1 MAFSYNP
8 FTGTL
13 DKVGASGGTGGESDT
28 VATIEQNFFIEIR
41 ELTLAEETSKSLQLT
56 HTPAGDDKVTFDLI
70 GGTPQSD
77 PDDFIVTGDVVSW
90 NGKTLE
96 TVLEEGD
103 KIRLIYII

>member
-1 MAFSYNP
+1 MAFVYNP

-13 DKVGASGGTGGESDT
+13 DTAGLGTSGGEADT
-28 VATIEQNFFIEIR
+28 VTTIEQNFFIEIR

-56 HTPAGDDKVTFDLI
+56 QTPAANNKVTFDLI
-70 GGTPQSD
+70 GGPPQAD
-77 PDDFIVTGDVVSW
+77 PDDFAVTGDIVSW

-96 TVLEEGD
+96 TVLAEGD